1 MKPGHDGSDAG
12 RHMAAD
18 STGLRPANTPEGD
31 SRWMKAALRLAHKA
45 MILGETPVGA
55 VVVRNGAV
63 LGRGYNRRERF
74 SDVTQHAELMAIR
87 QAEHRL
93 GTWRLDGCDLYVT
106 LEPCIMCAG
115 AIVQARI
122 QNVYYAA
129 VDPKAGAAGSITDV
143 FAIRQNHQVHAAGGL
158 MADEGSSILK
168 LFFQKR
174 RQQNKAQGTRAERRA
189 TRISQKKNEEQA
201 SQES

>member
-1 MKPGHDGSDAG
+1 MKPGPHGSDAG
-12 RHMAAD
+12 RRLSVD
-18 STGLRPANTPEGD
+18 STGLRSADTREGD
-31 SRWMKAALRLAHKA
+31 SRWMKLALTLAQKA
-45 MILGETPVGA
+45 MKIGETPVGA
-55 VVVRNGAV
+55 VIVRNGVV
-63 LGRGYNRRERF
+63 LGRGYNRRECF

-87 QAEHRL
+87 QAERRL

-122 QNVYYAA
+122 RKVYYAA
-129 VDPKAGAAGSITDV
+129 ADPKAGAAGSITDV
-143 FAIRQNHQVHAAGGL
+143 FAIRQNHQVYVAGGL

-168 LFFQKR
+168 LFFRER

-189 TRISQKKNEEQA
+189 TRINQKKNEEQA